1 MCSSISKDQDYC
13 LIEVFSSP
21 GAEFV
26 NSNLNEKKFS
36 LKVAIKNLSGWVA
49 LQQTYNF
56 LRMG

>member
-13 LIEVFSSP
+13 LIEVFS
-21 GAEFV
+21 GHAEFV